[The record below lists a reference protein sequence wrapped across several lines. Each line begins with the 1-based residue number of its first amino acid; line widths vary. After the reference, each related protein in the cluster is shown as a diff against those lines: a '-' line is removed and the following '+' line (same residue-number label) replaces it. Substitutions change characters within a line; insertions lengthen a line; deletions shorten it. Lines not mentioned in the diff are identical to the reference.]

1 MKVGIAGSGLI
12 VDTLFDF
19 IGNLKQI
26 EIVAIVATSRSID
39 KLNKLSKEHDIKYVY
54 TDYRLFLENK
64 EFDTVYLDV
73 PNHLHYLMAK

>member
-26 EIVAIVATSRSID
+26 EIVDCCNSRSID